1 TLSQSEM
8 DESVSQIETNTSSTA
23 RSTRSSEA
31 SSSKQTQCNR
41 LIASRALVS
50 STMKVRF
57 TLEEPNEII
66 ETLMSLMAEKSRAA
80 MPGVLRK
87 PSPTIETI
95 VRPSSTST
103 VPSCC
108 RSGINSGNALASS
121 IESETLTSEV
131 VTTSTA
137 VRCRSKTSNNAR
149 RKPYA
154 PSIRAELTCTV
165 VIPFL
170 WAIALT
176 VCGAASDSAT
186 INVPASSGACEL
198 QTRTGMFRSMAG

>member
-1 TLSQSEM
+1 
-8 DESVSQIETNTSSTA
+8 
-23 RSTRSSEA
+23 
-31 SSSKQTQCNR
+31 
-41 LIASRALVS
+41 
-50 STMKVRF
+50 MKVRF

-80 MPGVLRK
+80 MPGVWRK

-103 VPSCC
+103 FPSCC

-137 VRCRSKTSNNAR
+137 VR
-149 RKPYA
+149 
-154 PSIRAELTCTV
+154 
-165 VIPFL
+165 
-170 WAIALT
+170 
-176 VCGAASDSAT
+176 
-186 INVPASSGACEL
+186 
-198 QTRTGMFRSMAG
+198 